1 MYCNLVY
8 YWLLHVSLKSMPFQV
23 FDAVSSQ
30 LLSTETMNVLSSSE
44 FLFVIW
50 VRDFNFLIPR
60 IPKYNDSFAKR
71 YNIMAAI
78 QIHFIKTILTK
89 YQAYILHVILNLW
102 GLSTKGTKAPL
113 ISVSFRIILS
123 SSALESMAVH
133 KTACGKVMKFGI
145 QTKGRLKINH
155 SKFGVSTQTL

>member
-8 YWLLHVSLKSMPFQV
+8 YWLLRVSLKSMPFQV

-78 QIHFIKTILTK
+78 QINFIKTILYFACYSQFMGAK
-89 YQAYILHVILNLW
+89 HQRY
-102 GLSTKGTKAPL
+102 KGT
-113 ISVSFRIILS
+113 SYF
-123 SSALESMAVH
+123 
-133 KTACGKVMKFGI
+133 C
-145 QTKGRLKINH
+145 
-155 SKFGVSTQTL
+155 